1 MVLNKSTTSSGF
13 LSGFIE
19 SSVEMSPD
27 GSNGECIVHYAGEHS
42 KYELVVTLVGGVREG
57 EAMLVNDGVPF
68 LRLEFKQGSLTGVV
82 ERMNEYGLLDMR
94 GHLVKGIESGLF
106 VEFNRN
112 KKLIK
117 KEVRMILDLIITI
130 TSDLDRM
137 SR

>member
-1 MVLNKSTTSSGF
+1 MSSNVRLTDKNTSEGF

-19 SSVEMSPD
+19 SSVEMPVD

-68 LRLEFKQGSLTGVV
+68 LRLEFKQWSLTGVV

-112 KKLIK
+112 KELI
-117 KEVRMILDLIITI
+117 
-130 TSDLDRM
+130 
-137 SR
+137 